1 MPRTTLGRHLIGNRP
16 ATALLERAI
25 DGGRLSH
32 AYLFVGPTSVGKTT
46 LARAFAQALNCTGD
60 ALGLDERPCGV
71 CRACRLTAEGAYP
84 DFRLM
89 QVGRAE
95 AESGHSFPRDTGGR
109 GTSDRA
115 SRVITIEQVRALQ
128 HDAGLSPYEG
138 RLKVYVLDAEA
149 LQLPAA
155 NSLLKTLEEPPAQVV
170 IILTATDA
178 SNLLPT
184 IVSRCQVVRL
194 PAVPVDELA
203 SALAE
208 RQGVDSDR
216 ARVLAHLAAGRPGF
230 AIGAIEDPKVLEER
244 NTRLADLVALG
255 KRSRV
260 ERFAYAEKLAQET
273 SRDPEGGAWVLGL
286 WIGWWRDVLLTR
298 VGCEEMVGNYDFLDE
313 LRRRAEHLRLGQIR
327 AALSGVEQALAQLSQ
342 NVNPRLALEV
352 LLLDLPGG

>member
-1 MPRTTLGRHLIGNRP
+1 MPRTSLGRHLIGNQP

-32 AYLFVGPTSVGKTT
+32 AYLFVGPASVGKTT

-84 DFRLM
+84 DFRMM

-95 AESGHSFPRDTGGR
+95 AESGHSFARENAR
-109 GTSDRA
+109 ATSDRA

-128 HDAGLSPYEG
+128 HDAGLAPYEG

-155 NSLLKTLEEPPAQVV
+155 NCLLKTLEEPPADVV
-170 IILTATDA
+170 IVLTASDA
-178 SNLLPT
+178 GNLLPT
-184 IVSRCQVVRL
+184 IVSRCQLVRL
-194 PAVPVDELA
+194 AAVPMDELE
-203 SALAE
+203 SALAR
-208 RQGVDSDR
+208 RQDVDRDR
-216 ARVLAHLAAGRPGF
+216 ARVLAHLAGGRPGF
-230 AIGAIEDPKVLEER
+230 AIGAIEDPKLLDER
-244 NTRLADLVALG
+244 TARLADLVALG
-255 KRSRV
+255 RRTRV
-260 ERFAYAEKLAQET
+260 ERFAYAEKLAQEA
-273 SRDPEGGAWVLGL
+273 SKDPEGVAWVLGL
-286 WIGWWRDVLLTR
+286 WLGWWRDVLLAR

-313 LRRRAEHLRLGQIR
+313 LRRRAKTLRLGQIR
-327 AALSGVEQALAQLSQ
+327 AALAGVEQAMGQLSQ

-352 LLLDLPGG
+352 CLLDLPVG